1 MSLGNRPTFT
11 GVSCLYVMYTAVSL
25 LKGLLASPDPPPG
38 HSVEE
43 VCTGVALKAQT
54 VLPLVVLLPVFVN
67 GQWLHWLRVEGL

>member
-1 MSLGNRPTFT
+1 ML
-11 GVSCLYVMYTAVSL
+11 VCHVYSCVPFERFV
-25 LKGLLASPDPPPG
+25 GFPRPPPG